1 LEDKQQITDEEVDAL
16 IPDYA
21 GLLDMEIIFEAD
33 LGRVDMTLRDILKL
47 EKGSVIDLQKAAGES
62 VDVYINSRIVGK
74 GEVMVYEKNLA
85 IRLNEVLDSNAIL
98 YYLSKEGLWLDL

>member
-1 LEDKQQITDEEVDAL
+1 LSKNSNNEEIEDKL
-16 IPDYA
+16 LPDYS
-21 GLLDMEIIFEAD
+21 GLLDMDILFEAD
-33 LGRVDMTLRDILKL
+33 LGRVDMPLREILKL

-62 VDVYINSRIVGK
+62 IDVYINTRIIGK

-98 YYLSKEGLWLDL
+98 YYLSKETL

>member
-1 LEDKQQITDEEVDAL
+1 MDKDIEDL
-16 IPDYA
+16 LPDYS

-33 LGRVDMTLRDILKL
+33 LGRVDMSLRDILKL

-62 VDVYINSRIVGK
+62 VDVYINSRILGK

-85 IRLNEVLDSNAIL
+85 IRLNEVLDSNAII
-98 YYLSKEGLWLDL
+98 YYLSKEALWLDL

>member
-1 LEDKQQITDEEVDAL
+1 LEEKTVAEEEVEKL
-16 IPDYA
+16 LPNYN

-33 LGRVDMTLRDILKL
+33 LGRVDMTLKDILKL

-98 YYLSKEGLWLDL
+98 YYLSKEGLWVDL